1 MYRLIIVSTLDD
13 KCQFWLD
20 ESSKV
25 LTSPFFDNIYQRYYN
40 DMNCTWIIK
49 AEQGS
54 YVNFEI
60 DYFKVKNNTYSK
72 MISMIFLNDN
82 HYSLIMETTYQS
94 LMEVICNLN

>member
-1 MYRLIIVSTLDD
+1 MYRLIIVSILDD

-25 LTSPFFDNIYQRYYN
+25 LTSPYYDGSDHRYYN
-40 DMNCTWIIK
+40 NLNCTWMLK

-60 DYFKVKNNTYSK
+60 DTLWVKNNLCSNNDFYDFSK
-72 MISMIFLNDN
+72 
-82 HYSLIMETTYQS
+82 
-94 LMEVICNLN
+94 

>member
-1 MYRLIIVSTLDD
+1 MIIFSILDY

-25 LTSPFFDNIYQRYYN
+25 LTSPFFESCAIVNKTYSQKYYN
-40 DMNCTWIIK
+40 NMNCTWIIK

-60 DYFKVKNNTYSK
+60 DSFWVKNNAWRK
-72 MISMIFLNDN
+72 NDF
-82 HYSLIMETTYQS
+82 YDFS
-94 LMEVICNLN
+94 

>member
-1 MYRLIIVSTLDD
+1 MYRLIIVAILDD

-25 LTSPFFDNIYQRYYN
+25 LTSPFFGINVLSNYSQQYSQQYYN
-40 DMNCTWIIK
+40 NMNCTWMIK

-60 DYFKVKNNTYSK
+60 NFFRVKNSTY
-72 MISMIFLNDN
+72 M
-82 HYSLIMETTYQS
+82 
-94 LMEVICNLN
+94 

>member
-1 MYRLIIVSTLDD
+1 MIIFSILDY

-25 LTSPFFDNIYQRYYN
+25 LTSPFFEPNPILNKTYSQKYYN
-40 DMNCTWIIK
+40 NMNCTWIIK

-60 DYFKVKNNTYSK
+60 DTFRVKNNAWRKNY
-72 MISMIFLNDN
+72 FYDFP
-82 HYSLIMETTYQS
+82 
-94 LMEVICNLN
+94 